1 LAHFKGTFEGRDKT
15 ASLERTA
22 ASENRCPDQ
31 KANTE
36 PEPEPEPEPVASL
49 RVNLKKKLT
58 PKTNFQ

>member
-1 LAHFKGTFEGRDKT
+1 MAHFKGTFEGRDKT

-36 PEPEPEPEPVASL
+36 PEPVASL